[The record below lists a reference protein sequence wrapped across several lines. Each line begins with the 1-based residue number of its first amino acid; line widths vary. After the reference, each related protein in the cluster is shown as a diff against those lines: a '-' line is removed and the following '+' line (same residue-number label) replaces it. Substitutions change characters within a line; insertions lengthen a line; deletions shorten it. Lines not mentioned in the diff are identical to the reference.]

1 MATPPQAG
9 HPPAC
14 AAGPAAGLAA
24 GLAAG
29 PARCTA
35 GSTAGSSPASGGSS
49 AWPPS
54 SAPPSSLRGY
64 KIKTVTSASQV
75 HEDLFKTP
83 GPGQRTAAAH
93 IWKRFSEAPPPDGG
107 QRSLQE
113 VQL

>member
-14 AAGPAAGLAA
+14 VA